1 MWPRPESF
9 SAARPGASA
18 HRSPRRPA
26 HHPDP
31 ARRRAL
37 LAALLV
43 PAAAASATLAP
54 VPAPAFAHTT
64 ARAAPCGDV
73 KERPWCDA
81 SLPPDR
87 RAGLLLAAMTLDEK
101 ADLMAGDEFLGQVT
115 SGWDPNARAGTLNGI
130 RRLGIPALRLS
141 GGDAGVRQ
149 GTATALP
156 APLALGAAFDP
167 DAARRHGA
175 LVGEETRRKGGE
187 VTLGPALDLIRNPR
201 FGRAFEQYG
210 EDPHL
215 TARLGAAWI
224 RGAQSRGVM
233 ASAKHYA
240 AYNQEADR
248 YTIDAV
254 VGERALREIYLPPFE
269 AAVRE
274 AGTATVMCAY
284 TKVNGA
290 WNCENPTLLGR
301 ILRDQW
307 RFSGIVVSDWMTR
320 LSGPAS
326 AARAGLDLEMPIGE
340 RYNPLSVRAEI
351 AAGRL
356 DRATVDARV
365 RAILRTMFAFGVFD
379 RPPYPNAPET
389 IDVPAHLAAARRL
402 AEEGITLLKND
413 RGVLPLKHP
422 ASIAV
427 IGSAADAYV
436 SGGGSSQVQARSPVT
451 PLRGIRDRAARDG
464 IRVEYDDGADRARAA
479 ALARRSDVAVVV
491 AADARTEFAD
501 QWCLALICGDAL
513 RGDQDA
519 LVEAVAA
526 ANPETV
532 VVLENGGPVLL
543 PWAGRVPAVVEAWYP
558 GEQGGAALAR
568 VLFGDVDPGGRSPV
582 TFPAAEG
589 DAPAAGGP
597 EQYPGRDGKV
607 RYSEGVLVGYR
618 HYDARGINPRFPF
631 GHGLS
636 YSTFAYGDLSVRRD
650 RVEITVTNTGARRG
664 TAVPQLYLG
673 LPGTDRA
680 PQPPRQLKGFAK
692 VDLAPGESRRVT
704 MPLDER
710 AFSYW
715 DEDAGGWRTA
725 PGCTSVMVGVS
736 SREVVATGRL
746 C

>member
-1 MWPRPESF
+1 MWNRPEF
-9 SAARPGASA
+9 LSAAPPGAPFLPGASF
-18 HRSPRRPA
+18 RPTFL
-26 HHPDP
+26 
-31 ARRRAL
+31 RAAFIRTA
-37 LAALLV
+37 LAALLAPALSASAFL
-43 PAAAASATLAP
+43 PAA
-54 VPAPAFAHTT
+54 PAHA
-64 ARAAPCGDV
+64 AAPSAACGDV
-73 KERPWCDA
+73 TERPWCRA

-87 RAGLLLAAMTLDEK
+87 RAALLLAALTLDEK

-115 SGWDPNARAGTLNGI
+115 SGWDPNARAGTLNGVP
-130 RRLGIPALRLS
+130 RLGVPALRFS

-156 APLALGAAFDP
+156 APIALAAAFDP
-167 DAARRHGA
+167 AAARRHGA
-175 LVGEETRRKGGE
+175 LVGDETRRKGSE

-201 FGRAFEQYG
+201 FGRSFEQYG

-215 TARLGAAWI
+215 TARLGVEWI
-224 RGAQSRGVM
+224 RAAQAQGVM
-233 ASAKHYA
+233 ASAKHFA

-248 YTIDAV
+248 YTVDAV
-254 VGERALREIYLPPFE
+254 VGDRALREIYLPPFE

-274 AGTATVMCAY
+274 GGAATVMCAY
-284 TKVNGA
+284 NKVNGA
-290 WNCENPTLLGR
+290 WNCENRTLLGR
-301 ILRDQW
+301 VLREEW
-307 RFSGIVVSDWMTR
+307 RFPGIVVSDWMTQ
-320 LSGPAS
+320 LSGTAP
-326 AARAGLDLEMPIGE
+326 AARAGLDLEMPIGQ
-340 RYNPLSVRAEI
+340 RFNPLSVRAEI

-356 DRATVDARV
+356 DQATLDSRV

-389 IDVPAHLAAARRL
+389 IDVPAHLAAAREL
-402 AEEGITLLKND
+402 AEEGVTLLKND
-413 RGVLPLKHP
+413 RGVLPLDRP

-436 SGGGSSQVQARSPVT
+436 SGGGSSQVLARSPVT
-451 PLRGIRDRAARDG
+451 PLQGIRERAARAG
-464 IRVEYDDGADRARAA
+464 IRVDHDAGADRARAA
-479 ALARRSDVAVVV
+479 ALARRADVAVVV

-519 LVEAVAA
+519 LIEAVAT

-543 PWAGRVPAVVEAWYP
+543 PWAGRVAGIVQAWYP
-558 GEQGGAALAR
+558 GEQGGNALAR

-582 TFPAAEG
+582 TFPAAER
-589 DAPAAGGP
+589 DAPASGGP
-597 EQYPGRDGKV
+597 AQYPGRDGSV
-607 RYSEGVLVGYR
+607 HYSEGVLVGYR
-618 HYDARGINPRFPF
+618 HYDARRITPRFAF

-636 YSTFAYGDLSVRRD
+636 YTTFAFGGLAVHRD
-650 RVEITVTNTGARRG
+650 RVEVTVTNTGARRG

-673 LPGTDRA
+673 LPGTAEA

-692 VDLAPGESRRVT
+692 VRLDPGQSRRVT
-704 MPLDER
+704 MPLNDR

-715 DEDAGGWRTA
+715 DETAGAWRAA
-725 PGCTSVMVGVS
+725 PGCTSVMVGTS
-736 SREVVATGRL
+736 SRDIVATDRL